1 MSIKFGLLTN
11 PANNILEEIKLI
23 HKLGFDYVEFGI
35 EPPRGSPEVIL
46 RNRSKILELI
56 KRFNSPPLA
65 HTAWWIDFGS
75 GYEIVRRGWVQ
86 EAKRSIDTGNSL
98 RIKKI
103 NFHFYSVGLTKAY
116 RPYHK
121 QILANMV
128 TSLKEVVNYGNSKSM
143 TVIFENAPIKS
154 DIVGI
159 RDYKLIIDNVPKLKV
174 HLDIGH
180 AFIEN
185 GMKGVKHYIFT
196 FKEKLEHIHISDNH
210 GEWDEHLPLGKGKIN
225 FEQVA
230 KWLKQIDYGKTIT
243 FEVFTSKEDAR
254 DSVRK
259 FRKMLESKI
268 F

>member
-1 MSIKFGLLTN
+1 MPIKFGLLTN
-11 PANNILEEIKLI
+11 PSHNILKEIKLI
-23 HKLGFDYVEFGI
+23 HKLGFDYVEVGV
-35 EPPRGSPEVIL
+35 ELPGGAPELIFKN
-46 RNRSKILELI
+46 RNKILDLI
-56 KRFNSPPLA
+56 GKFNSQALA

-75 GYEIVRRGWVQ
+75 GYEIVRRGWVE

-98 RIKKI
+98 HIKKI

-116 RPYHK
+116 KPYHK
-121 QILANMV
+121 QILANIV

-143 TVIFENAPIKS
+143 TVIFENAPIKN

-159 RDYKLIIDNVPKLKV
+159 RDYKLIIANVPKLKV

-225 FEQVA
+225 FKQVA
-230 KWLKQIDYGKTIT
+230 KWLEQINYDKTIT
-243 FEVFTSKEDAR
+243 FEVFTNKEDAKE
-254 DSVRK
+254 S
-259 FRKMLESKI
+259 MLTFKKLLQ
-268 F
+268 